1 MYTELLG
8 TTFLEL
14 KNLEYI
20 ALFYSLLTVHAYNSI
35 YITCA
40 TVTYSENILCP
51 FP

>member
-20 ALFYSLLTVHAYNSI
+20 AFFSLLTMHARNSI

-40 TVTYSENILCP
+40 TVTYSENILCL

>member
-20 ALFYSLLTVHAYNSI
+20 AFFFPLLTMHAYNSI

-40 TVTYSENILCP
+40 NVTYSENILCLLP
-51 FP
+51 